1 MKRPGLA
8 SLPFLEW
15 AYAFKRMGNI
25 WLYYNTIKEDIYFST
40 VWSTKNVW
48 KMFDILTIFPQHLYK
63 MYITQGRRINLL
75 LFLGLLL
82 PLMNHVLTE

>member
-25 WLYYNTIKEDIYFST
+25 WLYYNAIKEDIYFST
-40 VWSTKNVW
+40 EWSTKNVW
-48 KMFDILTIFPQHLYK
+48 HFD
-63 MYITQGRRINLL
+63 NLSTTSL
-75 LFLGLLL
+75 QDVYNAGKK
-82 PLMNHVLTE
+82 N